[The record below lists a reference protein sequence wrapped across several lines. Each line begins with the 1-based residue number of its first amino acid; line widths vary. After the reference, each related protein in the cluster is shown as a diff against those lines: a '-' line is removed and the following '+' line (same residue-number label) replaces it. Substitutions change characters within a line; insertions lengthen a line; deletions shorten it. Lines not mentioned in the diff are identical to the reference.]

1 MAPGAQP
8 ERKHVYQNA
17 ILDSTRWEGFQP
29 RDGDIVISTSYK
41 TGTTWMQGICSAL
54 VFQAPE
60 PPAPQ
65 DHLSPWLEARFA
77 PVEETLAALERLPHR
92 RYIKTHLPLDGLPF
106 SDQIQY
112 IVVGRDGLDVF
123 MSLWHHWN
131 NMRPEAI
138 AQINAIPG
146 RVGPP
151 LPLPPAEVRPVFDAW
166 LDQGA
171 FPWEQDGYPFW
182 SHLAHAQSWWKYRH
196 LDNILFVHFND
207 LLADLDGE
215 MRRVSAYLNIPVN
228 ETLWPALVE
237 SVTFGAMKAN
247 AERMAPAATVGIWKD
262 TAGFFHRGTNRRWE
276 GVLTEEQVAGYR
288 QRAAERLEPSLAP
301 WLEHGQRV
309 GAAPRWR

>member
-1 MAPGAQP
+1 MAPGTRP
-8 ERKHVYQNA
+8 TVKHCYQNG
-17 ILDSTRWEGFQP
+17 ILDSTRWNDFQA
-29 RDGDIVISTSYK
+29 RDGDIVIATSYK
-41 TGTTWMQGICSAL
+41 TGTTWMQGICAAL

-77 PVEETLAALERLPHR
+77 PVEEILAALERLPHR

-106 SDQIQY
+106 RDRIQY

-131 NMRPEAI
+131 NMRPESI
-138 AQINAIPG
+138 EMINAIPG

-151 LPLPPAEVRPVFDAW
+151 LPLPPTEVRPVFDAW
-166 LDQGA
+166 LDQGS

-182 SHLAHAQSWWKYRH
+182 SHLAHAQSWWDYRH

-215 MRRVSAYLNIPVN
+215 MRRISAYLDIPVN
-228 ETLWPALVE
+228 ETLWPALVQ
-237 SVTFGAMKAN
+237 SATFGAMKAN
-247 AERMAPAATVGIWKD
+247 AEKMAPAATAGIWKD
-262 TAGFFHRGTNRRWE
+262 TTSFFHRGTNRRWE
-276 GVLTEEQVAGYR
+276 GVLTDEQVARYR
-288 QRAAERLEPSLAP
+288 QCAAERLEPSLAR
-301 WLEHGQRV
+301 WLEHGRRV
-309 GAAPRWR
+309 GGAPR